1 MIMQIADN
9 PLCWVMLLTAW
20 FTYQSI
26 FSMVAQD
33 KVSSNPSTQA
43 QSASHAD
50 ALANVLVGA
59 LPLMGLLGTIS
70 GLQLSFTGMM
80 SGGVDSQLVTQGIAG
95 ALFTTQLGLVLAI
108 PGWLMMVCAKYV
120 SKRNAVTVLRE
131 VASE

>member
-1 MIMQIADN
+1 MIVQIADN
-9 PLCWVMLLTAW
+9 PLCWVMLLTAL

-26 FSMVAQD
+26 FSMVAQ
-33 KVSSNPSTQA
+33 KKASSNPSTQA

-50 ALANVLVGA
+50 ALASVLVGA

-80 SGGVDSQLVTQGIAG
+80 SGGVDSQLVTQGIAD

-108 PGWLMMVCAKYV
+108 PGWLMMVYAKHV
-120 SKRNAVTVLRE
+120 SKRNALTVLRE
-131 VASE
+131 FASE